1 MAEPSAPTTPAE
13 RTGAHLSIGEVL
25 ALLLEE
31 FPDVTISKIRFLES
45 QGLID
50 PERTASGYRKFY
62 SDDVELLRC
71 ILREQR
77 ENYLPLRVIKD
88 RIDSGEIDPTGDHA
102 RPDLVHRGIKNV
114 GAPIDASTHPS
125 AGLAHG
131 AAALFQRTD
140 QIPASAAPSPGPAT
154 PALDPTPPAPST
166 PPSTSPSTTG
176 SASTQLSMSGVGMTP
191 EPAPPSP
198 AEPVAPVAAPVA
210 AAETTVPAAV
220 GAVLPGLL
228 LSADELCAMSGLTQS
243 QLSELQTYG
252 VVAAH
257 SGRDGGPFDEDAV
270 EIATICKRFLDAGI
284 EPRHLRGWR
293 VAADREAGLLEQ
305 LIQPLLRQR
314 NPEARA
320 SAVAQLNE
328 LEATGSRLRHAMMRS
343 ALREHGLH

>member
-1 MAEPSAPTTPAE
+1 
-13 RTGAHLSIGEVL
+13 
-25 ALLLEE
+25 
-31 FPDVTISKIRFLES
+31 
-45 QGLID
+45 
-50 PERTASGYRKFY
+50 
-62 SDDVELLRC
+62 
-71 ILREQR
+71 
-77 ENYLPLRVIKD
+77 
-88 RIDSGEIDPTGDHA
+88 
-102 RPDLVHRGIKNV
+102 V
-114 GAPIDASTHPS
+114 G
-125 AGLAHG
+125 
-131 AAALFQRTD
+131 
-140 QIPASAAPSPGPAT
+140 
-154 PALDPTPPAPST
+154 
-166 PPSTSPSTTG
+166 
-176 SASTQLSMSGVGMTP
+176 TQLSMSGVGMTP
-191 EPAPPSP
+191 EPAPSP

-210 AAETTVPAAV
+210 AAETSGSAAV

-328 LEATGSRLRHAMMRS
+328 LEATGGRLRHAIMRS

>member
-1 MAEPSAPTTPAE
+1 
-13 RTGAHLSIGEVL
+13 
-25 ALLLEE
+25 
-31 FPDVTISKIRFLES
+31 
-45 QGLID
+45 
-50 PERTASGYRKFY
+50 
-62 SDDVELLRC
+62 
-71 ILREQR
+71 
-77 ENYLPLRVIKD
+77 
-88 RIDSGEIDPTGDHA
+88 
-102 RPDLVHRGIKNV
+102 
-114 GAPIDASTHPS
+114 
-125 AGLAHG
+125 
-131 AAALFQRTD
+131 
-140 QIPASAAPSPGPAT
+140 
-154 PALDPTPPAPST
+154 
-166 PPSTSPSTTG
+166 
-176 SASTQLSMSGVGMTP
+176 MSGVGMTP

>member
-1 MAEPSAPTTPAE
+1 MAEPSAPATPVSRA
-13 RTGAHLSIGEVL
+13 GAHLSIGEVL

-62 SDDVELLRC
+62 ADDVDLLRC

-88 RIDSGEIDPTGDHA
+88 RIDSGEIDPTGEHA
-102 RPDLVHRGIKNV
+102 LPETVHRGIKNV
-114 GAPIDASTHPS
+114 GGPLDARSHPS
-125 AGLAHG
+125 AGTGTGMVHG

-140 QIPASAAPSPGPAT
+140 QGPDVAR
-154 PALDPTPPAPST
+154 PST
-166 PPSTSPSTTG
+166 SSSTSPSPSD
-176 SASTQLSMSGVGMTP
+176 SANGQLSMSDDDLAPMAHPAP
-191 EPAPPSP
+191 EPSPEPSP
-198 AEPVAPVAAPVA
+198 RPARSAPATAG
-210 AAETTVPAAV
+210 ETTPAAV

-228 LSADELCAMSGLTQS
+228 LSTDELCAMSGLSHS

-270 EIATICKRFLDAGI
+270 EIATICKRFLDSGI